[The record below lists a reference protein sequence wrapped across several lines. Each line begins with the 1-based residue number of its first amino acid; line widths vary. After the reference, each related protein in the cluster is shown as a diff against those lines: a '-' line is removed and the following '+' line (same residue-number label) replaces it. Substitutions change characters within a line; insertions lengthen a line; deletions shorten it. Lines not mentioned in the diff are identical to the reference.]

1 MPKQRR
7 WLCKECKREWH
18 DIYQTNANYGQYFN
32 SSPCSITGN
41 PPGSNCPV
49 CGSPEIVEVIYTPPY
64 PGLDIPRDQPLEVIP
79 QGKVV
84 ASIPGLTGHTNFTM
98 REDTPK
104 EFKIKSDTPLPARV
118 AVADTPKVL
127 SDEEYDKLHEDRSEI
142 YDISDMD

>member
-18 DIYQTNANYGQYFN
+18 DVHQTNANYGQYFN

-49 CGSPEIVEVIYTPPY
+49 CGSPEIIEVIYTPHL
-64 PGLDIPRDQPLEVIP
+64 PGLDIPRHQPLEIVP

-84 ASIPGLTGHTNFTM
+84 ASIPGLTGHTHFTM

-104 EFKIKSDTPLPARV
+104 EFKILADTPLPA
-118 AVADTPKVL
+118 AVAATVAEKEAKE
-127 SDEEYDKLHEDRSEI
+127 SDDEPVSSI